1 MHSTLISPKN
11 ISYVLASLDSM
22 HRGKAKIGK
31 KSAINMLRG
40 PLLKKES
47 KNIRLLPF
55 PDIAACLDKNNCTFS
70 HFAALLL
77 VLYNLYVVLWSAALL
92 SRPKFGATMNF
103 VGNLSLH

>member
-31 KSAINMLRG
+31 KSAINMLRD
-40 PLLKKES
+40 PLLKKKL

-55 PDIAACLDKNNCTFS
+55 PDIAACLNNNNCTFS

-77 VLYNLYVVLWSAALL
+77 LYNLYVVLWSAALL